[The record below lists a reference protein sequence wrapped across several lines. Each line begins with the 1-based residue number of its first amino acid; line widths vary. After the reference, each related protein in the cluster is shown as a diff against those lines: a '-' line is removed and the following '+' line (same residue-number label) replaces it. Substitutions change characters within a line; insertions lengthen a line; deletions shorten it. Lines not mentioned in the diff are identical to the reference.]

1 MSTNPLSVQKS
12 IKQYLKERNLPFEMI
27 VSDSGACLLVSLLN
41 CENCPGKLLE
51 VDFSFRNNCCIEVK
65 VHYGATASKWIKE
78 RKNHLASLYRLLNYI
93 NAMVWMPTNDGQRGE
108 IYPYSYFYTPR
119 FTITEDGS
127 YDLCCTS
134 LVDYDVFNMAPLATL
149 DYFTAVV
156 PAYFEELA
164 QPIFLS
170 LLDEITVEQAI
181 QMIRD
186 KNL

>member
-12 IKQYLKERNLPFEMI
+12 VKRYLNGRQLPFETV
-27 VSDSGACLLVSLLN
+27 VSESGACLVVSLLD
-41 CENCPGKLLE
+41 CESCPGKLLG
-51 VDFSFRNNCCIEVK
+51 VDFYFHNNCMEVK
-65 VHYGATASKWIKE
+65 VHYSATATKWIRE
-78 RKNHLASLYRLLNYI
+78 RKNHLANLYRLLNYI
-93 NAMVWMPTNDGQRGE
+93 NAMVWMPTNDGKQGE

-170 LLDEITVEQAI
+170 LLDEITVEKAI
-181 QMIRD
+181 QIIRD

>member
-27 VSDSGACLLVSLLN
+27 VSDSGACLVVSLLD
-41 CENCPGKLLE
+41 CENCPGKLLG
-51 VDFSFRNNCCIEVK
+51 VDFYFRNNCIEVK
-65 VHYGATASKWIKE
+65 VHYGATATKWIKE

-119 FTITEDGS
+119 FIITEDGS
-127 YDLCCTS
+127 YDLCCS
-134 LVDYDVFNMAPLATL
+134 SFVDYDVFELAPLATL

-156 PAYFEELA
+156 PAYFDELSL
-164 QPIFLS
+164 PIFL
-170 LLDEITVEQAI
+170 LLLEKVTVEQAI